1 MDSLT
6 QISDSEEF
14 SAISEPDLDFEQVN
28 IPEEGDLTYEFNI
41 EVRPEFEL
49 PKWEGL
55 SLERPEHEFTDADID
70 AELAK
75 LGSRFSDMVPVED
88 AVKAGDFLVCNVTS
102 REGDKEFA
110 KVEEVTIEVLPTLSL
125 ADSVVEGFD
134 KLVVGS
140 KADDTVTTK
149 VEINE
154 FSDNEALRGKKV
166 ELAIEILDVKRVEQ
180 QADDELVSQL
190 GMESA
195 DQLREMLR
203 STLESRLQY
212 AQREQIRD
220 QINKSLT
227 ESANWELP
235 PDLLRRQSRRELD
248 RSVIEMRSSGFSEQ
262 EIQARENLL
271 RQNVLAK
278 TEALLKE
285 HFILERI
292 AEDQSIEADT
302 TDYDLEVTRIAMQ
315 QNDSPRRVRARL
327 ERSGQIDSLRNM
339 IIERKV
345 IEKITDKATFKATP
359 YETESTAKTAA
370 IDFFAAGGSDRVIPE
385 AKYEGG
391 ETQAIPGMDKV
402 ERD

>member
-1 MDSLT
+1 M
-6 QISDSEEF
+6 
-14 SAISEPDLDFEQVN
+14 
-28 IPEEGDLTYEFNI
+28 
-41 EVRPEFEL
+41 
-49 PKWEGL
+49 
-55 SLERPEHEFTDADID
+55 
-70 AELAK
+70 
-75 LGSRFSDMVPVED
+75 
-88 AVKAGDFLVCNVTS
+88 
-102 REGDKEFA
+102 
-110 KVEEVTIEVLPTLSL
+110 
-125 ADSVVEGFD
+125 ADSVLEGFD
-134 KLVVGS
+134 KLVIGS

-154 FSDNEALRGKKV
+154 SSDNEALRGKEV

-190 GMESA
+190 GMESS

-212 AQREQIRD
+212 AQREQIRE

-292 AEDQSIEADT
+292 AEDQSIEAES

-370 IDFFAAGGSDRVIPE
+370 IDFFAAGGSDRAIPE
-385 AKYEGG
+385 AKYDGG

>member
-1 MDSLT
+1 
-6 QISDSEEF
+6 
-14 SAISEPDLDFEQVN
+14 
-28 IPEEGDLTYEFNI
+28 
-41 EVRPEFEL
+41 
-49 PKWEGL
+49 
-55 SLERPEHEFTDADID
+55 
-70 AELAK
+70 
-75 LGSRFSDMVPVED
+75 
-88 AVKAGDFLVCNVTS
+88 
-102 REGDKEFA
+102 
-110 KVEEVTIEVLPTLSL
+110 
-125 ADSVVEGFD
+125 
-134 KLVVGS
+134 
-140 KADDTVTTK
+140 
-149 VEINE
+149 
-154 FSDNEALRGKKV
+154 
-166 ELAIEILDVKRVEQ
+166 
-180 QADDELVSQL
+180 
-190 GMESA
+190 
-195 DQLREMLR
+195 
-203 STLESRLQY
+203 
-212 AQREQIRD
+212 
-220 QINKSLT
+220 
-227 ESANWELP
+227 
-235 PDLLRRQSRRELD
+235 
-248 RSVIEMRSSGFSEQ
+248 MRSSGFSEQ

-302 TDYDLEVTRIAMQ
+302 TDYDREVTRIAMQ